1 MNVYLTGV
9 NLTKNQ
15 KQRTKNKTKNITN
28 SKETKQVK
36 DKFSKLKQE
45 TDALNEIDISS
56 DQVKVSIVTS
66 KENTNKINT
75 QESKKINTNN
85 FISKDDKNHLFSLN
99 SIEKKHKKRAENK
112 KADKIISNALKDDY
126 FDYLM
131 LKEPRYADF
140 DKITE
145 EYQNKIYSNYR
156 RHNNNLLIL
165 ERKKEEIKNIVRIIE
180 KSLVNNYFLKDSS
193 MLPVYEKL
201 IEKAKFDIL
210 TKKQEYDVYHKLYEE
225 LYNKNYLIK
234 RKVLDEIDIDKVN
247 NNFYDQ
253 YLILQNHVIL
263 QISQKHE
270 LLNQIEDYEK
280 KMMEENNKELIH
292 KNKILKDLKLHI
304 EVFREDEKDLVNKL
318 NKIKSKREKMK
329 ETIQE
334 KIERNEEISNNIKYH
349 IYRYNKSFISMNKI
363 FKSVNAKNLD
373 DVLLDAGH
381 IKYDFNTLRNKT
393 INTNEKITELNNQ
406 YKTLCEQL
414 EKIKMDIIKEEE
426 IKKRT
431 YKREDQS
438 HVDEI
443 KKELKKLNED
453 KSKINEMI
461 NKNIGVFQKGITFL
475 FSKIKLVIKC
485 IKFLKKKISP
495 KLTLLLKQYKDT
507 PFSVD
512 YNNINKDFLKNF
524 AFIFFK
530 FSHIIFYLY
539 LNSMS
544 SGINSNGVG
553 ENYELKPLLNKDS
566 LEKYEAGVKKS
577 LETYDRRIKLKQEK
591 QKDLNEEAR
600 KIIMEN
606 ESKKKPEDDNMS
618 TQDKLFK
625 KFYKYLNNK
634 NTTEKDNKKKS
645 FNDNFYSIESSDNST
660 SIFFTGINFVK
671 AKKKNNDKESSKINS
686 LDTTKSRFG
695 STFYKDNIVAYHD
708 KQRYLLNNQNKL
720 KNIFDKYHSIII
732 KENKKNLYLQK
743 KNLNQFHHSKS
754 QSKFFDKSRKNFLR
768 NNFLYGNK
776 KSKSQRDENLEK
788 KKLRPKLMDENYE
801 YDEDEINQNKLNNL
815 PLKKNRTINH
825 SAFFNINKDRADIYK
840 RMNDL
845 RKLQMAY
852 LGGKFLNSQNQTKKE
867 ASEGPDSI
875 FGKFL
880 NMYHHLKQNQ
890 DNEFEKTKKNR
901 SNFRKKLVEK
911 ISANRKLRDK
921 KSFGIPKRNNYL
933 KNEFKNDYTYN
944 KINKY
949 SYSNRENK
957 FFSYSRYINHS
968 SKEKSLNKLNKFK
981 SYSNKKISSTNFHDD
996 KKLDNNNKFKYSQS
1010 SRSTRN
1016 FRITKSKI

>member
-9 NLTKNQ
+9 ALKKNQ
-15 KQRTKNKTKNITN
+15 KQRPKNKNKNIN
-28 SKETKQVK
+28 NLKETKQVK
-36 DKFSKLKQE
+36 DKFSKLKQD
-45 TDALNEIDISS
+45 TDALNENDISS
-56 DQVKVSIVTS
+56 DQVKVSIITS

-75 QESKKINTNN
+75 LESKKINKNN
-85 FISKDDKNHLFSLN
+85 FISKDDKKPFFSLN
-99 SIEKKHKKRAENK
+99 TIEKNRKKRSENK

-140 DKITE
+140 DKISE

-201 IEKAKFDIL
+201 IEKAKLDIL
-210 TKKQEYDVYHKLYEE
+210 TKKQEYDIYHKLYEE

-253 YLILQNHVIL
+253 YLILKNHVIL

-304 EVFREDEKDLVNKL
+304 EVFKEDEKDLVNKL
-318 NKIKSKREKMK
+318 NKIKSKREKIK

-349 IYRYNKSFISMNKI
+349 TNRYDKSFISMNKI

-373 DVLLDAGH
+373 DVLLDVGH

-393 INTNEKITELNNQ
+393 INTNEKISELNNQ

-443 KKELKKLNED
+443 KKELKKINED

-461 NKNIGVFQKGITFL
+461 NKNISVFQKGITFL

-512 YNNINKDFLKNF
+512 YNNLNKDFLKNF

-544 SGINSNGVG
+544 SGINSNFVG
-553 ENYELKPLLNKDS
+553 GNYELKALLNKDS
-566 LEKYEAGVKKS
+566 LEKYEAGIKKS

-591 QKDLNEEAR
+591 QKELNEQAR
-600 KIIMEN
+600 KIIMDN
-606 ESKKKPEDDNMS
+606 ESKKKSEDDNMS
-618 TQDKLFK
+618 SQDKLFK
-625 KFYKYLNNK
+625 KFYKYLYNK
-634 NTTEKDNKKKS
+634 NSTEKDNKKKS

-671 AKKKNNDKESSKINS
+671 TKKKNNDKESSKINS

-695 STFYKDNIVAYHD
+695 STFYKDHIVTYND
-708 KQRYLLNNQNKL
+708 KKRYLLNNQNKL
-720 KNIFDKYHSIII
+720 KNIFDKYHNIII
-732 KENKKNLYLQK
+732 KENKRNLYLQK
-743 KNLNQFHHSKS
+743 KNVSQFPRSKS
-754 QSKFFDKSRKNFLR
+754 QSKIFIKSRKNFLR
-768 NNFLYGNK
+768 NNFLYANK
-776 KSKSQRDENLEK
+776 KAKSQREENLEK

-801 YDEDEINQNKLNNL
+801 YDEDEINQNKLYNL

-852 LGGKFLNSQNQTKKE
+852 LGGKFLNSQNQTKKDI
-867 ASEGPDSI
+867 SEGVDSI

-880 NMYHHLKQNQ
+880 NMYHQLKQNQ
-890 DNEFEKTKKNR
+890 DNELEKTKKNR

-921 KSFGIPKRNNYL
+921 KTFGIPKRNNNL
-933 KNEFKNDYTYN
+933 KNEFKKDYTYN

-949 SYSNRENK
+949 SKRGNN
-957 FFSYSRYINHS
+957 FFAYSRYINHS
-968 SKEKSLNKLNKFK
+968 SKDNRFIRFERN
-981 SYSNKKISSTNFHDD
+981 SNKKTSSTNFQDD
-996 KKLDNNNKFKYSQS
+996 RKLYNNKFKYSQS